1 MAQHRFVPFIPD
13 DTLTMSTID
22 VAYDNSYGPGHYDGV
37 CSAEKSDFG
46 QTESESTFCSCGKN
60 NQKRGSQASCQQ
72 HKDKKNNCP
81 CVKENVCCSR
91 KCKCRNCNNL
101 SKSTAVSPP
110 TKFLRCRCGET
121 TAHRK
126 DTGIRIVSCRDTEKK
141 SKCPCLG
148 SYQGCSDLCRCFNC
162 ENVHGTRLSAQ
173 FNCPRGVK
181 KKKRSDPGYKRQ
193 RSCDFLATGGF
204 EPSSGPWTNFECAVL
219 VAVIKVL
226 SFTLIGPTA
235 DNISKLFN
243 YVVDSGHHSQAM
255 PFKPSSK
262 TMHQIS
268 GKLAHLE
275 RKKAVSNVL

>member
-1 MAQHRFVPFIPD
+1 MYVSLFRLTWTWLWKDVLDWEQSVPTNVNSFL
-13 DTLTMSTID
+13 TLYAIFWL
-22 VAYDNSYGPGHYDGV
+22 AL
-37 CSAEKSDFG
+37 EKSDFG

-72 HKDKKNNCP
+72 HKDKKSNCP

-101 SKSTAVSPP
+101 CKSTAVSPP

-181 KKKRSDPGYKRQ
+181 KKKEKWSRLQAPEELWFPCNWR
-193 RSCDFLATGGF
+193 F
-204 EPSSGPWTNFECAVL
+204 WT
-219 VAVIKVL
+219 I
-226 SFTLIGPTA
+226 IWPM
-235 DNISKLFN
+235 D
-243 YVVDSGHHSQAM
+243 
-255 PFKPSSK
+255 
-262 TMHQIS
+262 
-268 GKLAHLE
+268 
-275 RKKAVSNVL
+275 